1 VVLYATAAAHG
12 QDSGTGTASGTAKP
26 AAVKPAAGST
36 KAARSPRGSFDTLSK
51 QANAAREAARLD
63 EAIGLYQKALA
74 LNRSWTDGWWYL
86 GLSAYELDRYQV
98 ARDAFR
104 RVVDLMPQNGDAWAF
119 KGLCEYRLKHYD
131 VALSDLMRGRSL
143 GGGSALKD
151 LVTTSRYHMGILLT
165 RNEQYEQAMQMLNGF
180 AVEGDDSPKVIEAMG
195 LATLRIPMLPEE
207 LPGVRREQVM
217 LAGRA
222 AYFQAARLPT
232 AAQKAYEELVNRYPE
247 LPNVHYA
254 YGVFLVGEQPDAAI
268 EQFKTELEVSP
279 RHPWAKLQLAFEYL
293 RRSDWEAARPWAE
306 QAVDEAPDLFV
317 AHRALGQVLLET
329 GDVAGA
335 IRELEAGVKQ
345 APDSPAMRFA
355 LARAYRRA
363 GRVDDAE
370 REQAEFTRLNRILR
384 TQRTGAQSVGGIDVD
399 TTGDA
404 GAQPAPA
411 APSPQ

>member
-1 VVLYATAAAHG
+1 
-12 QDSGTGTASGTAKP
+12 
-26 AAVKPAAGST
+26 
-36 KAARSPRGSFDTLSK
+36 
-51 QANAAREAARLD
+51 
-63 EAIGLYQKALA
+63 
-74 LNRSWTDGWWYL
+74 
-86 GLSAYELDRYQV
+86 
-98 ARDAFR
+98 
-104 RVVDLMPQNGDAWAF
+104 VDLMPQNNNAWAF
-119 KGLCEYRLKHYD
+119 KGLCEYGLKHYD
-131 VALSDLMRGRSL
+131 VALSDMMRARSMAR
-143 GGGSALKD
+143 GSSIKD
-151 LVTTSRYHMGILLT
+151 LVVTARYHMGILLS

-195 LATLRIPMLPEE
+195 IATLRIPMLPEE
-207 LPGVRREQVM
+207 LPGVRREPVM

-222 AYFQAARLPT
+222 AFFQAARLPT

-268 EQFKTELEVSP
+268 AEFKTELEVSP

-306 QAVDEAPDLFV
+306 QAVAEAPGLFV

-329 GDVAGA
+329 GDIDGA

-345 APDSPAMRFA
+345 APDSAAMRFA

-384 TQRTGAQSVGGIDVD
+384 TQRTGSQSVGGIDVD
-399 TTGDA
+399 TTGDTGA
-404 GAQPAPA
+404 GEPPP